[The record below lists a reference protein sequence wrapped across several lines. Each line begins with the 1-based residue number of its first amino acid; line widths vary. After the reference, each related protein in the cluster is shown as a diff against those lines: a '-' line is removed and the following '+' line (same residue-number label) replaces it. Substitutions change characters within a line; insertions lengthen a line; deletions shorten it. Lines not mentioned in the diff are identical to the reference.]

1 MFRTSSRRAAVSG
14 LAIALALKGL
24 ALPAWAQNIYRYED
38 SSGRTVFNATIPPEF
53 VSKGYTVLN
62 SRGQVVQV
70 VPPAPSAEEVAVL
83 RAEAEAR
90 RRQQEADALLLR
102 LYRSPEE
109 VERKRDERLTQ
120 LDTQI
125 AGLNV
130 TITKLDG
137 EIADLEAIFER
148 LQAAEIEP
156 SPEEVAS
163 LASKRADRE
172 RFSAQREA
180 AESEKL
186 QVAADSERDIAR
198 LRELQAPHGG

>member
-62 SRGQVVQV
+62 SRGQVV
-70 VPPAPSAEEVAVL
+70 PPAPSAEEVAAL

-156 SPEEVAS
+156 SPEEIAS

-172 RFSAQREA
+172 RFSTQREA